1 MLDSPVE
8 EPTAPEAPAVEQP
21 HPWANIAPSQ
31 FRLLRLSA
39 LNADSHT
46 GARPLRFVQYGRAE
60 RHGNG
65 QSLLRLSVQVPELA
79 QRKAQNCLE
88 VWIDHRNKE
97 VRFGPDTGLRIEP
110 QNRGLGR
117 FLLAQ
122 GIAWAQQHCAHY
134 MIEGGAL
141 SAKQSPTPAARQL
154 RDHMLQTL
162 GFTLEYSDAQQLKA
176 QYSAPR
182 VGSLNSDWNA
192 QKVQIIEVI
201 EAAQMLEQADRSLLE
216 QAIKLRKVEERMEQF
231 KREDSGLRFTIACL
245 VTFSLFQAGLLIWI
259 ATH

>member
-1 MLDSPVE
+1 MA
-8 EPTAPEAPAVEQP
+8 APQA
-21 HPWANIAPSQ
+21 ITS
-31 FRLLRLSA
+31 
-39 LNADSHT
+39 
-46 GARPLRFVQYGRAE
+46 
-60 RHGNG
+60 
-65 QSLLRLSVQVPELA
+65 
-79 QRKAQNCLE
+79 
-88 VWIDHRNKE
+88 
-97 VRFGPDTGLRIEP
+97 
-110 QNRGLGR
+110 
-117 FLLAQ
+117 
-122 GIAWAQQHCAHY
+122 
-134 MIEGGAL
+134 
-141 SAKQSPTPAARQL
+141 SPTTYRPPAARQL